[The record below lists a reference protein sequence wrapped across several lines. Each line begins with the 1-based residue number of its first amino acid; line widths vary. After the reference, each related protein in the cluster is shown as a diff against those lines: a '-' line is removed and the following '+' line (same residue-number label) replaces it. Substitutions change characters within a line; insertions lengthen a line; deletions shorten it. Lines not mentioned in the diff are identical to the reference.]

1 MEQERER
8 ANAEASRSTNA
19 PNAETVLAPFL
30 PLPWT
35 GAYVSAMAAPALRP
49 RSPSEI
55 VDAAFQILRAHYG
68 QLVTCSA
75 IAYAPL
81 LLLRLLVVGD
91 PMRFLGA
98 DPMSLSS
105 DVLPATLTAVLGGWL
120 TFSLMSAVLIVC
132 ASQAY
137 LGEPVDAGAAL
148 RRALPRIPQVLGA
161 ALLRFLFMAVGFVL
175 LVFPVLYAVALL
187 FAMTPL
193 IVLERADVATA
204 VRRSAALSKGRKWH
218 VLNTLG
224 LVAII
229 YYVLVLGFS
238 LLASL
243 VGEFVVGT
251 IVSSVVTVLVYPVV
265 AITEAL
271 LYYDA
276 RIQAEGL
283 DIQLM
288 TEALGP
294 LPVSRHAVT

>member
-1 MEQERER
+1 
-8 ANAEASRSTNA
+8 
-19 PNAETVLAPFL
+19 
-30 PLPWT
+30 
-35 GAYVSAMAAPALRP
+35 MAAPALRP

-98 DPMSLSS
+98 DSMSLSS

-229 YYVLVLGFS
+229 YYALVLGFS